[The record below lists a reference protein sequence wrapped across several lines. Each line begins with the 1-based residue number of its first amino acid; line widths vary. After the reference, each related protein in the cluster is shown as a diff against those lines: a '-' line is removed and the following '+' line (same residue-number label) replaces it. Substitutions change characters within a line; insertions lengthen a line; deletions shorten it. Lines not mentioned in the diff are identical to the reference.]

1 MEELLAKQEIWYQ
14 KLRGWVPQWW
24 FEVEENQEA
33 IFQSIALVMAK
44 LECELENHITET
56 FICQA
61 EGGYLD
67 EHGLER
73 NLARF
78 TAELDNTFAQRIKN
92 IANTTNCPSLKQ
104 LVDALLEVGESTI
117 VEDWDA
123 GIFFDREGF
132 YNRGLILLDPLY
144 NAFSIIV
151 DKQVHPPYSFFSRE
165 YFATREDFI
174 GRQDSSED
182 LFNLIIE
189 TVNRSKA
196 LGTVY
201 RLVERLE

>member
-1 MEELLAKQEIWYQ
+1 MATLEEKQEKWYL

-24 FEVEENQEA
+24 FEEEENQVA
-33 IFQSIALVMAK
+33 VFYAMAMVLAK
-44 LECELENHITET
+44 LECELENHIKET
-56 FICQA
+56 YICQA

-73 NLARF
+73 NLTRF
-78 TAELDNTFAQRIKN
+78 INELDTTFSQRIKN
-92 IANTTNCPSLKQ
+92 ITNTTSCPTLKEI
-104 LVDALLEVGESTI
+104 VDALLDVGESTI
-117 VEDWDA
+117 VEDWNV
-123 GIFFDREGF
+123 GLFFNREGF
-132 YNRGLILLDPLY
+132 YNRGDVLIDPLY
-144 NAFSIIV
+144 NAFTIIV
-151 DKQVHPPYSFFSRE
+151 DKQVHAPYSFYSRE

-174 GRQDSSED
+174 GQQESSED